1 VSIWTLPRQSPPW
14 QQRAFKA
21 RGATYLGV
29 NWGTRFGKSSSHSEQ
44 IVHFGG
50 SHENQK
56 LKQVI
61 NILARLPRR
70 GLMLISLSHLCF
82 LFFPWHSLI
91 FHNAGNSTLFD
102 QNALKLSNEFQ
113 LSVYLL
119 FQLASPPRTFQAI
132 SKLGLKLSVST
143 SHFTPYSPPP
153 THCACP
159 SPPPTLSPTNQ
170 FAVILR
176 PWSAGST
183 EADVIRQLT
192 NPSGAQK

>member
-1 VSIWTLPRQSPPW
+1 MH
-14 QQRAFKA
+14 
-21 RGATYLGV
+21 
-29 NWGTRFGKSSSHSEQ
+29 WGTRFGKSSFHSEQ
-44 IVHFGG
+44 IVHFAG

-61 NILARLPRR
+61 NTLASLPRR

-113 LSVYLL
+113 LSVYLV

-143 SHFTPYSPPP
+143 SHFIPHSPLPTPYPLCLPFLPP
-153 THCACP
+153 TG
-159 SPPPTLSPTNQ
+159 SPTSP

-183 EADVIRQLT
+183 EADVIRQLS

>member
-1 VSIWTLPRQSPPW
+1 MSIWTLPRQSPPW

-113 LSVYLL
+113 LSVYYSSI
-119 FQLASPPRTFQAI
+119 LAWRIPKDRGAWQAAVHGVTTSRTWR
-132 SKLGLKLSVST
+132 SD
-143 SHFTPYSPPP
+143 YSIY
-153 THCACP
+153 
-159 SPPPTLSPTNQ
+159 SIYS
-170 FAVILR
+170 I
-176 PWSAGST
+176 
-183 EADVIRQLT
+183 
-192 NPSGAQK
+192 